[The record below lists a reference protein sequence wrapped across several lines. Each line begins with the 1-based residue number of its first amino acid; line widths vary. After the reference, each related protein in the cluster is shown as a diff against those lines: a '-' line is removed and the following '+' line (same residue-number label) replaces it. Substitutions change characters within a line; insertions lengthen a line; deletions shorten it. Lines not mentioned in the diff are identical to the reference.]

1 MWSPLGIRSDA
12 DAVRGCSTMKKRGGR
27 AGSNVGPY
35 EDTNPAPQW
44 FLQPAVLSNYIT
56 LPADFQTPG

>member
-1 MWSPLGIRSDA
+1 
-12 DAVRGCSTMKKRGGR
+12 MKKRGGR